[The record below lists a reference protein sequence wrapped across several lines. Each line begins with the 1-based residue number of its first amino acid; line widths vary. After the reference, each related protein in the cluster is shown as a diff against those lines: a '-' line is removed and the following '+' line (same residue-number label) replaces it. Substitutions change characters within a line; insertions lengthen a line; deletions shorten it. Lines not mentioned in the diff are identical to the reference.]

1 MKVLKQLLS
10 FFLTALSVSVS
21 AVRTSERGA
30 AWLPTA
36 EGFASPSG
44 QRAKPELSP
53 VRDAGQA
60 MSIAFIVLPWA
71 TAGLSIGSAVY
82 FLSHPHF
89 LNPRRERISSGIFG
103 RQTVWPFIGAMTL
116 MAGVGFGAAVV
127 FPNRTFGKYLKTMC
141 KT

>member
-1 MKVLKQLLS
+1 MKGLKQLLS
-10 FFLTALSVSVS
+10 FFLTALSVTVS

-30 AWLPTA
+30 GWLPAA

-53 VRDAGQA
+53 ARDAGKA

-71 TAGLSIGSAVY
+71 TAGLSIGSVAY
-82 FLSHPHF
+82 FMTHTHS

-103 RQTVWPFIGAMTL
+103 RQTVLPFIGAMTL
-116 MAGVGFGAAVV
+116 MAAVCFGAASLL
-127 FPNRTFGKYLKTMC
+127 PNPPSRTYLH
-141 KT
+141 